1 MCCVHVNASQNIYK
15 HSARSNMKEVTSEGL
30 AEVLRNF
37 EWILEKVRAMAELPA
52 QAERAR
58 VVCILGSG
66 FGADLEVARAV
77 QRTLERFHI
86 QCVVRVAS
94 AHKSTADV
102 LQAIA
107 DYECTHESCTSILH
121 ASVFLICNQQPAPL
135 CLSPNFNMLFNFF
148 VYKLVRV
155 YE

>member
-1 MCCVHVNASQNIYK
+1 MCIVHVTASKTIEK
-15 HSARSNMKEVTSEGL
+15 HPVRSNMKEVTSEGL

-37 EWILEKVRAMAELPA
+37 EWILEKVRAMAEWPA

-58 VVCILGSG
+58 VVCVLGSG
-66 FGADLEVARAV
+66 FGADLEVARSV
-77 QRTLERFHI
+77 QRTLERFHV

-107 DYECTHESCTSILH
+107 DYECTQCTCRL
-121 ASVFLICNQQPAPL
+121 L
-135 CLSPNFNMLFNFF
+135 CGTLVLFN
-148 VYKLVRV
+148 R
-155 YE
+155 

>member
-1 MCCVHVNASQNIYK
+1 MFTWYSVVVLFLV
-15 HSARSNMKEVTSEGL
+15 RSNMKEVTSEGL

-37 EWILEKVRAMAELPA
+37 EWILEKVRAMAQWPA

-58 VVCILGSG
+58 VVCVLGSG

-77 QRTLERFHI
+77 QRTLERFHV

-107 DYECTHESCTSILH
+107 DYEGVHSCYTSTNILYTNVWLTT
-121 ASVFLICNQQPAPL
+121 ATQIISNCNQL
-135 CLSPNFNMLFNFF
+135 FLSATCSSFTFLLILQYFA
-148 VYKLVRV
+148 
-155 YE
+155 